1 MRGNRSRRLAV
12 AAGMLLPALLL
23 AACGSSGGSTTG
35 GTTPS
40 GSQATGGSFKVVLLT
55 DISGVG
61 APNSKPGVSG
71 VQAAIKK
78 INDSGGVGGKKLD
91 LTVYDAQSSADAA
104 LTAAQKAIA
113 DKPLGII
120 MFSTS
125 AEIAKVTPVV
135 EGAKIPFFS
144 GGIPDSSLYPPKA
157 TDFSVGM
164 SAAQAGYAL
173 ATFAMGKSGGSFK
186 GAVVDIAAINSPY
199 VDVIIK
205 KVTQIVTDGGG
216 KVARTERYDYGI
228 ASFAAQ
234 AGNIARDK
242 PTVVFAMG
250 AQNDTIV
257 VSKALTSAGV
267 TATQLGIESGSGPAV
282 VDALKNAKFWG
293 LTTSAYPGDN
303 PAFLAAADA
312 AGVKDGILGSTYS
325 NSGWVAAYL
334 VSSGLAKCGADCDAT
349 KLPAALEQVS
359 GYTIPSGVY
368 YGPINLSSTNHI
380 AASVV
385 KFHNFDPATGKY
397 TDSDPIDVTGK

>member
-1 MRGNRSRRLAV
+1 MRGIRSRRLAV
-12 AAGMLLPALLL
+12 TAGMLLPVLAL
-23 AACGSSGGSTTG
+23 AACGSSSGASG
-35 GTTPS
+35 GTATS
-40 GSQATGGSFKVVLLT
+40 GSAATGGSFKIVLLT

-71 VQAAIKK
+71 VQAAVKK
-78 INDSGGVGGKKLD
+78 INDAGGVAGKKLD
-91 LTVYDAQSSADAA
+91 LTVYDAQSSADVA

-113 DKPLGII
+113 DNPLGII

-144 GGIPDSSLYPPKA
+144 GGIPDTSLYPPKA

-164 SAAQAGYAL
+164 SASQAGYAL
-173 ATFAMGKSGGSFK
+173 ANFAQAKTGGSFK
-186 GAVVDIAAINSPY
+186 DAVVDIAAINSPY

-293 LTTSAYPGDN
+293 LTTSA
-303 PAFLAAADA
+303 
-312 AGVKDGILGSTYS
+312 
-325 NSGWVAAYL
+325 
-334 VSSGLAKCGADCDAT
+334 
-349 KLPAALEQVS
+349 
-359 GYTIPSGVY
+359 
-368 YGPINLSSTNHI
+368 
-380 AASVV
+380 
-385 KFHNFDPATGKY
+385 
-397 TDSDPIDVTGK
+397 

>member
-1 MRGNRSRRLAV
+1 MRGIRSRRLAV
-12 AAGMLLPALLL
+12 TAGMLLPALVL
-23 AACGSSGGSTTG
+23 AGCGSSSTSGSAGG
-35 GTTPS
+35 GTTTQAS
-40 GSQATGGSFKVVLLT
+40 GGTFKVVLLT
-55 DISGVG
+55 DLSGVG

-78 INDSGGVGGKKLD
+78 INDGGGVVGKKLD
-91 LTVYDAQSSADAA
+91 LEVLDAQSSADTA
-104 LTAAQKAIA
+104 LTSAQKAVSEN
-113 DKPLGII
+113 PLAII
-120 MFSTS
+120 MFGTS

-144 GGIPDSSLYPPKA
+144 GGIPDTSLYPPKA

-164 SAAQAGYAL
+164 SAQQAAYSM
-173 ATFAMGKSGGSFK
+173 ATFAKSKSGGSLK
-186 GAVVDIAAINSPY
+186 DAVIDIAAINSPY

-205 KVTQIVTDGGG
+205 KATELVTADGG
-216 KVARTERYDYGI
+216 KITRTERYDYGI

-267 TATQLGIESGSGPAV
+267 TATQFGIESGSGPAV
-282 VDALKNAKFWG
+282 LDALKNAKFWG
-293 LTTSAYPGDN
+293 LTTSTYPGDN
-303 PAFLAAADA
+303 QAFLTAADA

-334 VSSGLAKCGADCDAT
+334 VSAGLAKCGAGCDAT
-349 KLPAALEQVS
+349 KLPAALEKVS
-359 GYTIPSGVY
+359 GYTIPGGVY
-368 YGPINLSSTNHI
+368 FGPINMSPTNHI
-380 AASVV
+380 AATAV

-397 TDSDPIDVTGK
+397 TDSDSIDITGK

>member
-1 MRGNRSRRLAV
+1 
-12 AAGMLLPALLL
+12 MLLPALLL

-173 ATFAMGKSGGSFK
+173 ATFGMGKTGGSFK

-205 KVTQIVTDGGG
+205 KVTQLVTDGGG
-216 KVARTERYDYGI
+216 KIARTERYDYGI

-267 TATQLGIESGSGPAV
+267 SATQIGIESGSGPAV

-293 LTTSAYPGDN
+293 LTTSVYPGDN

-334 VSSGLAKCGADCDAT
+334 VTAGLGKCGADCDST
-349 KLPAALEQVS
+349 KLSAALEQVT
-359 GYTIPSGVY
+359 GYTIPGGVY

-397 TDSDPIDVTGK
+397 TDSDPVDVTGK